1 MTVFGAYTQFCFR
14 IFTPL
19 LTRISYKRKGGR
31 DGGNYSLPPIP
42 NGVIS
47 PSMRLGAAIR
57 YFSGGSPYDIM
68 CVFGVSYSEV
78 LSSVWIVVDAINQCP
93 QFEISYPDSLEEK
106 RTIAAGFEAASTP
119 GIKNCVGAIDGILI
133 WMLKPSMKEAT
144 KAGVDQKKSMWTET
158 QVWSQLTGSV

>member
-1 MTVFGAYTQFCFR
+1 MGPQIFRRAFRMTYDSFWHLHA
-14 IFTPL
+14 IL
-19 LTRISYKRKGGR
+19 LPYIKTATDKKVSYERKGGR

-78 LSSVWIVVDAINQCP
+78 LSSVWIVVDAINQCS
-93 QFEISYPDSLEEK
+93 QFEISYPDSLEEQ
-106 RTIAAGFEAASTP
+106 RAIAAGFEAASTP
-119 GIKNCVGAIDGILI
+119 GIKNCAGAIDGILI
-133 WMLKPSMKEAT
+133 WMLKPSLKEAT
-144 KAGVDQKKSMWTET
+144 KA
-158 QVWSQLTGSV
+158 WSQLSGSV